1 MSIRLHGLDWVDWVS
16 FFGRAFNM
24 FNTWGK
30 RLYDLYGIHRYQLL
44 GLCGDQNASPGRWR
58 IHRWPYQHCCPAH
71 PTTFAS
77 SLVGTIL
84 ARCAKR
90 CASPS
95 RLQSMTVGLF
105 TVFFCGVTLLRIVN
119 PGLGI
124 CQTTKKTLKVWS
136 NAKWIKW
143 PHWAVPHLFSPSP
156 VDVKWAPM
164 SGTWLGWNMMEPEMN
179 RRSASLGTRFGYAR
193 MSLSHKPFLWLFY
206 YFDFCSTQE
215 HDH

>member
-1 MSIRLHGLDWVDWVS
+1 MGWIEWIEFLFSWGRLICLIL
-16 FFGRAFNM
+16 
-24 FNTWGK
+24 WGK

-58 IHRWPYQHCCPAH
+58 IHRWPYQHCPAH

-84 ARCAKR
+84 ARCARR

-105 TVFFCGVTLLRIVN
+105 TVFFCGVTLLRIVV
-119 PGLGI
+119 PGLGN
-124 CQTTKKTLKVWS
+124 CQPLRRPGFVDPQLES
-136 NAKWIKW
+136 KW
-143 PHWAVPHLFSPSP
+143 PLFSRPRVEHLFSPSP

-164 SGTWLGWNMMEPEMN
+164 SGTWVPGTWWNQRP
-179 RRSASLGTRFGYAR
+179 
-193 MSLSHKPFLWLFY
+193 
-206 YFDFCSTQE
+206 
-215 HDH
+215 